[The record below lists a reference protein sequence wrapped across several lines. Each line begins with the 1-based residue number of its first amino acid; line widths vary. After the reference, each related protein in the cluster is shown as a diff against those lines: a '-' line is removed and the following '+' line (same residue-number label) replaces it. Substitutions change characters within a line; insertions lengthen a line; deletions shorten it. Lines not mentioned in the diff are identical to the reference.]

1 MKIVLLIV
9 LLQIFALTQGFSY
22 SAVTFD
28 EKQRVSALQFWTP
41 EMMKKATPMERFI
54 KTDKLKKYFKEP
66 SVKDTIKADTDFVKP
81 ESLYQKAPYKR
92 TGKVYF
98 LFGGRPASCS
108 GSSSGNNVV
117 LTAAHCVFL
126 EGNFHEKFVFVPQ
139 YNNGSRPEGVWA
151 AKEFMI
157 FDAWKDQDMGRDV
170 AFAVTAKQNGKSLE
184 DQVGK
189 IEIGSCDVDDDFMA
203 LGYPGPEYGGEKM
216 VRSIGK
222 IARRFPFSPWTP
234 APVGIRSKQ
243 GPGSSGGPWVS
254 PKKNEKTGEIKYIAC
269 SVNSFGLR
277 WTYYVF
283 GPFFDKDVLEMHK
296 VALERF

>member
-108 GSSSGNNVV
+108 GSSSPQRVAHSNRKRANSGRSSSARWPCCS
-117 LTAAHCVFL
+117 AACWRRCDR
-126 EGNFHEKFVFVPQ
+126 
-139 YNNGSRPEGVWA
+139 SR
-151 AKEFMI
+151 
-157 FDAWKDQDMGRDV
+157 
-170 AFAVTAKQNGKSLE
+170 
-184 DQVGK
+184 
-189 IEIGSCDVDDDFMA
+189 
-203 LGYPGPEYGGEKM
+203 
-216 VRSIGK
+216 
-222 IARRFPFSPWTP
+222 
-234 APVGIRSKQ
+234 
-243 GPGSSGGPWVS
+243 
-254 PKKNEKTGEIKYIAC
+254 
-269 SVNSFGLR
+269 
-277 WTYYVF
+277 
-283 GPFFDKDVLEMHK
+283 
-296 VALERF
+296 